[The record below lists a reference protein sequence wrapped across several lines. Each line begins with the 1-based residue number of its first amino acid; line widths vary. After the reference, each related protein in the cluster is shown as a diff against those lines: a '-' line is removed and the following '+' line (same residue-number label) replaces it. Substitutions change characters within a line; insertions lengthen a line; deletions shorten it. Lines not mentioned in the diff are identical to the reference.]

1 MARLLML
8 LFNSISTGEVSR
20 VASGNFL
27 VCSRCPCPLSRG
39 RYRYHDSSTRMSP
52 ARGPSFIFSFL
63 KASMI
68 MMIEFPGSGSGK
80 CSRCSPPSEN
90 FLIAIALATE
100 LRITLW
106 YAREGHFGLEKKSYA
121 ANTRLSRLK
130 RLFFTWFILVLRR
143 TKRQWGNGSVAR
155 LISVGGE
162 VEWRRW
168 NSGEEREREGWE
180 EGGATTHARPAFSAS
195 YHLSSSSPSVWLLRR
210 SSMDVDDR

>member
-1 MARLLML
+1 
-8 LFNSISTGEVSR
+8 
-20 VASGNFL
+20 
-27 VCSRCPCPLSRG
+27 
-39 RYRYHDSSTRMSP
+39 
-52 ARGPSFIFSFL
+52 
-63 KASMI
+63 
-68 MMIEFPGSGSGK
+68 MIEFPGSGSGK
-80 CSRCSPPSEN
+80 CSRCSTPSEN
-90 FLIAIALATE
+90 FLIAFALATE